1 MKYLSILSVKL
12 ASLDIEENL
21 DSFLEFGL
29 GLLEWLIWVDQFLP
43 KAIISA
49 SAFYNQLIVYSFTS

>member
-21 DSFLEFGL
+21 DSFLEFGA
-29 GLLEWLIWVDQFLP
+29 WLVVVVNLSGS
-43 KAIISA
+43 IS
-49 SAFYNQLIVYSFTS
+49 S